1 MKKEKPLLKE
11 FFRYLAK
18 PVVYV
23 GEKPELKIIL
33 FNVVRLWAMIFL
45 LSMFF
50 ALVSNFLLTEAGYG
64 DEDFAITEIFMGS
77 SPLLLFFLIVIWA
90 PISEEI
96 AFRLWLRFSPLKWAF
111 GLSFLSLF
119 VIPFF
124 NLSFLTL
131 DSWRNVL
138 STSLFLLLLIF
149 FLYRLFSYEKIVQ
162 KVPLF
167 LQKNFRFLFYISSI
181 AFAVLHITNYDI
193 DLKTIWHF
201 APILIFPQLFLSFTI
216 SFVRMNYGFSWSIFM
231 HALNNFVAVS
241 PFLFLLP
248 ILERIEDVSFEN
260 IEVLEIFST
269 GEMALIIGVL
279 AFLFMVFTVCFWSVF
294 SLIFEVFKKR

>member
-23 GEKPELKIIL
+23 GGKPELKIIL
-33 FNVVRLWAMIFL
+33 FNTVRLWAMIFL

-149 FLYRLFSYEKIVQ
+149 SLYRLFSYEKIAQ

-248 ILERIEDVSFEN
+248 VLKKVGDISLENVEILEV
-260 IEVLEIFST
+260 FST
-269 GEMALIIGVL
+269 SEIALIMGVSI
-279 AFLFMVFTVCFWSVF
+279 FLFMVFTVCFWSGF